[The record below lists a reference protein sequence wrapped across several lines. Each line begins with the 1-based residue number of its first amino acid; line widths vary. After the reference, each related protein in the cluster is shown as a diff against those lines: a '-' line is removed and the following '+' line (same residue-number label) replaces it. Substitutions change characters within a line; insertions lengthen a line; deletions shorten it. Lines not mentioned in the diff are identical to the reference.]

1 VQIAITSKNASFWA
15 VGTSSPKHV
24 VPNLRRSLALNVD
37 TPESLDRPVDQFS
50 AMLGIGDIA
59 WSQNAPPARLFDEP
73 LRLVGV
79 VVSIEIGD
87 QRSASSLAKAK
98 ATARPMPESPPVS
111 STFLSRKRPPP
122 RRGVIRRSCREPAVV
137 EAETGASRIS
147 SCGTWSRRFLP
158 KTLAPRLQFDPAL
171 PPIEIVLL
179 CRLFGQFAESKSQK
193 SDNCGFLSAHAFEFL
208 GQVDAGLFCQHR
220 EQRTID
226 ETLENRRVDVT
237 PPANRRCIS
246 KILSDPLDRTHDRAF
261 ALRLAVDAR
270 KFSQC
275 ERGQIGRGPDPEIL
289 AVMSSPVISRR

>member
-1 VQIAITSKNASFWA
+1 LVQIAITSKNASFWA
-15 VGTSSPKHV
+15 VGTSNPKHV

-98 ATARPMPESPPVS
+98 ATARP
-111 STFLSRKRPPP
+111 
-122 RRGVIRRSCREPAVV
+122 
-137 EAETGASRIS
+137 
-147 SCGTWSRRFLP
+147 
-158 KTLAPRLQFDPAL
+158 
-171 PPIEIVLL
+171 
-179 CRLFGQFAESKSQK
+179 
-193 SDNCGFLSAHAFEFL
+193 
-208 GQVDAGLFCQHR
+208 
-220 EQRTID
+220 
-226 ETLENRRVDVT
+226 
-237 PPANRRCIS
+237 
-246 KILSDPLDRTHDRAF
+246 
-261 ALRLAVDAR
+261 RLAVDAR